1 MLRLVR
7 KLPTSAPVLAVVAGL
22 WLALPGAQV
31 RAAEPAGA
39 AASEHPLVTRAAL
52 DVLEKGGNAV
62 DAAVAAALMAG
73 VVSPS
78 SSGLGGGGFAMVSRP
93 GTPEPTVLDF
103 REFAPKGVQ
112 AEVLDRRPLAPEE
125 RGHLVGVP
133 GEARGLDEL
142 IRRFGK
148 RRWAELAAPAERRA
162 RLGYAVGPHLARTLG
177 GFSAADLKRE
187 AGLSALFYPGGRAL
201 VPGALV
207 KNPKLAGTLKR
218 LGAEGPRALY
228 EGAIAAELVRTARA
242 AGSPL
247 TSEDLLH
254 YSVKER
260 KPLHVAWAG
269 YELYTMPLPSAGGLL
284 LAETLGMWS
293 REQLVALG
301 YQSGAYQH
309 ALAETFRSAFLD
321 RFRFIG
327 DPEFVPVNEQ
337 NLLAPERLA
346 KKRSALSLDR
356 THSLPT
362 LAQTEHGTHHMVF
375 ADRDGM
381 VVSLTTTVNRVFG
394 SKLLAPDSGIVLNDQ
409 LDDFTASRDAE
420 RLGVA
425 SNPNMPRPE
434 ARPVSS
440 MTPTIVFREGR
451 PVLALGGSG
460 GMAIST
466 NVTQLLLGRLAFD
479 KPLAELVQTPRFYVP
494 LQGGSTILLEDG
506 ASPALL
512 AELAYRGERVGKAWP
527 VATAVQMLARSG
539 TGWESAAD
547 PRKFGSAA
555 SAR

>member
-1 MLRLVR
+1 VLGAAR
-7 KLPTSAPVLAVVAGL
+7 KLFASAPPLLVACGL
-22 WLALPGAQV
+22 WFALPAASL
-31 RAAEPAGA
+31 RAAEPSGA

-52 DVLEKGGNAV
+52 DVLEKGGNAA

-78 SSGLGGGGFAMVSRP
+78 SSGLGGGGFALVSRP
-93 GTPEPTVLDF
+93 GTPEPVVLDF
-103 REFAPKGVQ
+103 REVAPKGVD
-112 AEVLDRRPLAPEE
+112 AAVLDRRPLAPPE

-148 RRWAELAAPAERRA
+148 RSWSELVAPAERRA
-162 RLGYAVGPHLARTLG
+162 RLGYPVGAHLARTLK
-177 GFSAADLKRE
+177 GFAAAELKRE
-187 AGLSALFYPGGRAL
+187 TGLASLFYPRGQAL
-201 VPGALV
+201 AQGALV
-207 KNPKLAGTLKR
+207 KNPKLASTLKR

-228 EGAIAAELVRTARA
+228 EGAIAAELVSTARA
-242 AGSPL
+242 AGSSL
-247 TSEDLLH
+247 SAEDLLR
-254 YSVKER
+254 YGVKER
-260 KPLHVAWAG
+260 KPLHLRWAD

-293 REQLVALG
+293 REQLAALG

-321 RFRFIG
+321 RFRYIG
-327 DPEFVPVNEQ
+327 DPDFVPVNEQ
-337 NLLAPERLA
+337 NLLASERLA

-356 THSLPT
+356 THALPT
-362 LAQTEHGTHHMVF
+362 LAQTEHGTHHMVC

-394 SKLLAPDSGIVLNDQ
+394 SKLLAPESGIVLNDQ
-409 LDDFTASRDAE
+409 LDDFTAARDAE
-420 RLGVA
+420 LLGVT

-440 MTPTIVFREGR
+440 MTPTIVFRDGK

-479 KPLAELVQTPRFYVP
+479 RPIAELVQTPRFYVP
-494 LQGGSTILLEDG
+494 TQGASTLLLEDG
-506 ASPALL
+506 APPALL
-512 AELAYRGERVGKAWP
+512 ADLAYRGERIGKAWP
-527 VATAVQMLARSG
+527 VATAVQMLARTA
-539 TGWESAAD
+539 TGWEAAAD
-547 PRKFGSAA
+547 PRKFGLGATS
-555 SAR
+555 R